1 MPRNL
6 LIAIVV
12 VACFVPLAFS
22 VYADPIWEDSFIT
35 LRHSENLLRGEGLV
49 FNPGERIHGF
59 TSPVNVLLLALASL
73 LTGQTSFE
81 ATFWLY
87 RLFCI
92 AAFAG
97 GVALVARRLWDETP
111 RTGWP
116 MRGRLRCSTS
126 SI

>member
-1 MPRNL
+1 M
-6 LIAIVV
+6 
-12 VACFVPLAFS
+12 
-22 VYADPIWEDSFIT
+22 
-35 LRHSENLLRGEGLV
+35 
-49 FNPGERIHGF
+49 
-59 TSPVNVLLLALASL
+59 

-111 RTGWP
+111 
-116 MRGRLRCSTS
+116 GRNRMAYAGGLPLFYIFDLKMVAFTTNGMETAFMLLFLGGAISLLGAR
-126 SI
+126 